1 MKSLLTFLVASF
13 LLHRACYYLP
23 KFLESHKKQ
32 RTYLPMHSLSKRGR
46 LNTDFQHDEQ
56 ETFLSNLPGP
66 GKVEFVVDGHAAL
79 GNPTDPVL
87 AAAGRMTML
96 GMLL

>member
-1 MKSLLTFLVASF
+1 MASF
-13 LLHRACYYLP
+13 LLYRASHYFP
-23 KFLESHKKQ
+23 NFSESHKNQ
-32 RTYLPMHSLSKRGR
+32 RTYLPIHSLSKRGR